1 MSVLYNLFSTPPEK
15 YQNYK
20 YVSIKGFL
28 ETPQPKSVN
37 DKVGND
43 ESKYVIID
51 KKNKKTY
58 PITFIFSPNPIQ
70 DAPEKY
76 KILYGSYNDGT
87 ERMNKNPT
95 TSYLIENFDLLEFKN
110 QTGGKSRRRRQT
122 KNKRKSRRT
131 RRSRK

>member
-1 MSVLYNLFSTPPEK
+1 MNVLYNPTPPKEYEK
-15 YQNYK
+15 YK

-37 DKVGND
+37 DKVGN
-43 ESKYVIID
+43 ESKYIIVD

-58 PITFIFSPNPIQ
+58 QITFIFDTIPIQPIQ
-70 DAPEKY
+70 DATEKY

-87 ERMNKNPT
+87 EIKNPT
-95 TSYLIENFDLLEFKN
+95 TSSLIENFDLFEFKN